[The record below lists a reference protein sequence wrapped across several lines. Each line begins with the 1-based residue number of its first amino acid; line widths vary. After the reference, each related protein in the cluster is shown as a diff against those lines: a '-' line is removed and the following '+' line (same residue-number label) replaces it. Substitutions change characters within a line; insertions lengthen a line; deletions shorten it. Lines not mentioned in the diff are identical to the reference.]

1 MKEFISILI
10 SFIFMS
16 IADSIDS
23 AFNNLIS
30 IDAIVV
36 SGSFLLIDSIF
47 KSFSEIGL
55 YTYRTTRKN
64 EWSYLWFN
72 ILFALLMGFIVLLCR
87 GLIINIFDL
96 TNIQKDMLSV
106 LLAFYIGYLVLGR
119 LANAIFEMIRL
130 KGELKL
136 YRKSLIVYYIS
147 LIGLD
152 ALAYLLTKNLILLFV
167 ATMIS
172 WIVSIVYM
180 LYHLKL
186 KFEFPNKESL
196 KNVIKYGL
204 PYSSERLLSRIFLLL
219 YGVVASRLGTEQYSI
234 HTICYAICLT
244 LEIITNAYQATL
256 MIKVPIEGSYDEQYK
271 SMINM
276 KKKCFPLIVLLN
288 YIFAIVYLIIQ
299 HGSLPIDK
307 CFPYIIFYTF
317 GVFGLYQY
325 ESYKTLCITQGKTK
339 ILLLGSTIGSC
350 IRVIICYLFYNTS
363 IALFVF
369 GVVNFMD
376 FYIRSI
382 IYRIKLRKLK
392 EQKLY

>member
-106 LLAFYIGYLVLGR
+106 LFAFYIGYLVLGR

-152 ALAYLLTKNLILLFV
+152 ALAYLLTKNLILLFI

-204 PYSSERLLSRIFLLL
+204 PYSSERLLSKIFLLL

-392 EQKLY
+392 E

>member
-36 SGSFLLIDSIF
+36 S
-47 KSFSEIGL
+47 
-55 YTYRTTRKN
+55 
-64 EWSYLWFN
+64 
-72 ILFALLMGFIVLLCR
+72 
-87 GLIINIFDL
+87 
-96 TNIQKDMLSV
+96 
-106 LLAFYIGYLVLGR
+106 
-119 LANAIFEMIRL
+119 
-130 KGELKL
+130 
-136 YRKSLIVYYIS
+136 
-147 LIGLD
+147 
-152 ALAYLLTKNLILLFV
+152 
-167 ATMIS
+167 
-172 WIVSIVYM
+172 
-180 LYHLKL
+180 
-186 KFEFPNKESL
+186 
-196 KNVIKYGL
+196 
-204 PYSSERLLSRIFLLL
+204 
-219 YGVVASRLGTEQYSI
+219 
-234 HTICYAICLT
+234 
-244 LEIITNAYQATL
+244 
-256 MIKVPIEGSYDEQYK
+256 
-271 SMINM
+271 
-276 KKKCFPLIVLLN
+276 
-288 YIFAIVYLIIQ
+288 
-299 HGSLPIDK
+299 GSLPIDK

-339 ILLLGSTIGSC
+339 ILLLGSTIESC

-392 EQKLY
+392 EQILY